1 MDNTDFNWDPN
12 AVANYIVDFANQN
25 SKPLTNLK
33 LQKVL
38 YFLQAAFLVDHNLT
52 LMDIEFSRWQYGPV
66 SRDVY
71 YNFNDRGALQIR
83 EKTSVLNM
91 ENFSFSVPTLTDIPE
106 NIQQALNRYIDTLL
120 DYSASQLVT
129 ETHNQAIWADYQDD
143 ISRHMA
149 PEYTDDEIRDYFV
162 NHEEDRIWI

>member
-1 MDNTDFNWDPN
+1 MDNTDLNLDPN
-12 AVANYIVDFANQN
+12 AVANYIVDYANQN
-25 SKPLTNLK
+25 SKNLTNLK

-38 YFLQAAFLVDHNLT
+38 YFLQAAFLADHDLT
-52 LMDIEFSRWQYGPV
+52 LMDVEFSRWQYGPV

-71 YNFNDRGALQIR
+71 YNFNDCGALQIR

-91 ENFSFSVPTLTDIPE
+91 EDFSFSVPTLKDIPE
-106 NIQQALNRYIDTLL
+106 NIEQALNQYIDTLL

-129 ETHNQAIWADYQDD
+129 ETHNQAIWADYQDA

-149 PEYTDDEIRDYFV
+149 PEYTNDEIRDYFV
-162 NHEEDRIWI
+162 SHKEDKIWI